1 MIPPGTE
8 GVKTLPS
15 PGLELGYSPL
25 PKKKETPKAIDFSFP
40 EEIEHLRV
48 KVREFMEQV
57 VRPAEEK
64 IDANEGER
72 SVLVEQVIA
81 MRKAAHE
88 QGLWL
93 PHMPKEW
100 GGMGLGH
107 VAMASV
113 S

>member
-1 MIPPGTE
+1 M
-8 GVKTLPS
+8 
-15 PGLELGYSPL
+15 
-25 PKKKETPKAIDFSFP
+25 AIDFSFP

-57 VRPAEEK
+57 VRPGEEE
-64 IDANEGER
+64 IAANEDDR
-72 SVLVEQVIA
+72 SVLVKQVIA

-107 VAMASV
+107 VGHGRPSRPRRPGHASDP
-113 S
+113 SP